1 MCSSYAKAVQPLIA
15 KLYLS
20 KAEGEFIEN
29 LEELKAL
36 LTSILESEEI
46 EFYRSRGIVASL
58 L

>member
-1 MCSSYAKAVQPLIA
+1 MCSSYAKAVQPLIE

-29 LEELKAL
+29 LEEQKAL

-46 EFYRSRGIVASL
+46 ESSIGQEE
-58 L
+58 